1 MSVYDDMRE
10 LLAGLVTSDETAERL
25 DRMVEA
31 AEADHDEAVMQCERL
46 ESMVALLEDARDA
59 AAVELWDRVELPVGA
74 DGHPIHV
81 GDVVDVLPADGHAG
95 HAGVRV
101 LNLTLRGSGWLI
113 SAEIPGHGVRGY
125 YPARITSHEREDFGE
140 RLRRLLRERGMSQ
153 SDLARATD
161 TSVATVS
168 RWCTHGRTPRYA
180 QLVAV
185 REALGCS
192 WGELMGE

>member
-95 HAGVRV
+95 HAG
-101 LNLTLRGSGWLI
+101 
-113 SAEIPGHGVRGY
+113 E
-125 YPARITSHEREDFGE
+125 
-140 RLRRLLRERGMSQ
+140 LRR
-153 SDLARATD
+153 A
-161 TSVATVS
+161 
-168 RWCTHGRTPRYA
+168 
-180 QLVAV
+180 
-185 REALGCS
+185 
-192 WGELMGE
+192 